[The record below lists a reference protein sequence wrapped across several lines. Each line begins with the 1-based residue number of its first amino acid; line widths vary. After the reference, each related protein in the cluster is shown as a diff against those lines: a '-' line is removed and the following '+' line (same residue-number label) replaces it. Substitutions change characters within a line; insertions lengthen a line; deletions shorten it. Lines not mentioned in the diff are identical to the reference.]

1 IQTRRKTYQTAGGD
15 EDFFGKPAIAI
26 DAQKLAEEAE
36 RFVAASTEFAL
47 AAKEI
52 GLDGDFIAGMPI
64 VDVAADCKDAA
75 SDFAAQRA
83 RELNRD
89 GEAGGF
95 APEIDVVEAT
105 ALDLDDG
112 FISSGNGIRDFA
124 QFEFSGRA
132 MGGELTG

>member
-1 IQTRRKTYQTAGGD
+1 
-15 EDFFGKPAIAI
+15 
-26 DAQKLAEEAE
+26 LAEEAE
-36 RFVAASTEFAL
+36 GFVAASTEFAF

-75 SDFAAQRA
+75 SDFAAERA
-83 RELNRD
+83 GELNGH

-95 APEIDVVEAT
+95 GPEIDVVEAT

-112 FISSGNGIRDFA
+112 VIGPGNGIRNIA
-124 QFEFSGRA
+124 QLEFSG
-132 MGGELTG
+132 